1 MSGAAVDSVRSE
13 RPDERVA
20 RIVLARP
27 QVRNA
32 QDRALLY
39 ALDRAFVAAM
49 RDDDVRVVVL
59 AADGPHF
66 SSGHDLGDGSS
77 PAAHGP
83 VGAWGGFERP
93 GAEGLYATEQEL
105 FLGLAWRWRNL
116 PKPTIAQVQGKAI
129 AGGLL
134 LAWACDLIVAAE
146 NAAFSDPTVALGS
159 TGHELFV
166 HPWELGARKA
176 KELLFTAGEIGA
188 HEAHALGMV
197 NAVVAG
203 ERLEQETLALA
214 RRIARQPTVGLTFAK
229 QAVNQALDAQGQW
242 TAVQAAF
249 GLHQLAHAHSMQV
262 HGTLVDPEGVAAVRA
277 ATRTTPEEDDR

>member
-1 MSGAAVDSVRSE
+1 MTATESDGIRCE
-13 RPDERVA
+13 RPDARVA

-27 QVRNA
+27 DVRNA

-49 RDDDVRVVVL
+49 SDDQVRVVIL

-66 SSGHDLGDGSS
+66 SSGHDLRDTSS

-83 VGAWGGFERP
+83 VGAWGGFALP
-93 GAEGLYATEQEL
+93 GAEGLHATEQEL

-134 LAWACDLIVAAE
+134 LAWVCDLIVAADD
-146 NAAFSDPTVALGS
+146 AAFSDPTVALGS

-176 KELLFTAGEIGA
+176 KELLFTAGELGA
-188 HEAHALGMV
+188 REALALGMV
-197 NAVVAG
+197 NAVVPG
-203 ERLEQETLALA
+203 ERLEDETLALA
-214 RRIARQPTVGLTFAK
+214 RRIARHPTVGLKLAK

-242 TAVQAAF
+242 TAVQSAF
-249 GLHQLAHAHSMQV
+249 GLHQLAHAHNMQV
-262 HGTLVDPEGVAAVRA
+262 HGALVDPDGVAAVRA
-277 ATRTTPEEDDR
+277 ALRTTPEEGT